1 VAGAADGESPILLA
15 QQNVGVVHP
24 ASQPFGQNSWNGT
37 SITVRDRR
45 AIGRWDSVVK
55 KFRLAGRSD
64 SAAKMTN
71 SSGYPA
77 GTQPFEDSWSRAPLF
92 NLAGDYLNIWE
103 WIVEGLRPM
112 AG

>member
-1 VAGAADGESPILLA
+1 MESPPA
-15 QQNVGVVHP
+15 AVVHFRSRRAVREQVAATAGP
-24 ASQPFGQNSWNGT
+24 AVFSPGST
-37 SITVRDRR
+37 SITVRDWR

-77 GTQPFEDSWSRAPLF
+77 GTQPFEDSWSHAPLF
-92 NLAGDYLNIWE
+92 NLARDYLNIWG

-112 AG
+112 ER